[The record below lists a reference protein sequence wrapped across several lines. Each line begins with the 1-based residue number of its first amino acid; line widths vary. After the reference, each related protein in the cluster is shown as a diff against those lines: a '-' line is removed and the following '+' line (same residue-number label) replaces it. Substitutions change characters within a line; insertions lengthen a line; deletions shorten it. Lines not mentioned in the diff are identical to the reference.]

1 MSVQH
6 LMSVWVKQWPNYLTL
21 WPAEPVLR
29 ITFVQYLILFCS
41 RPEVTSDVI
50 SSANVGQVSLEVPV
64 KFCDSSSNASRDI
77 RLTHFVTNNDN
88 ERERER
94 QLMFDGTSTAKV
106 ISAKIR

>member
-1 MSVQH
+1 M
-6 LMSVWVKQWPNYLTL
+6 TL
-21 WPAEPVLR
+21 WPAGPVLA
-29 ITFVQYLILFCS
+29 ITFVFFVQYLIAICS